1 MFRENCISSG
11 SDWYQVSS
19 LMERDEMTGPASSGV
34 IYASLGVYR
43 LPRTLLR
50 MIRRKSW
57 DWMRYSCVE
66 LFVDDIS
73 DVVGREIQLGRSDVA
88 DGTPSSSVRISL
100 VDISSQSFDG
110 GCELPPF

>member
-1 MFRENCISSG
+1 
-11 SDWYQVSS
+11 
-19 LMERDEMTGPASSGV
+19 MERDEMTGPASSGV

-50 MIRRKSW
+50 MIRRKIW

-66 LFVDDIS
+66 LFVDDTS
-73 DVVGREIQLGRSDVA
+73 DVVGREIQLDRSDVA